1 MTIMEGAGVN
11 DTESL
16 IGAFC
21 GQSAPTVS
29 TQTNKMTV
37 IFKSDQTFRYR
48 GFKCRFRAIQP
59 NGIAVINSF
68 GDDSNDAGIKQKSL
82 KITKEN
88 LTFLVT

>member
-1 MTIMEGAGVN
+1 MVIMEGAGVN
-11 DTESL
+11 DTDK

-21 GQSAPTVS
+21 GQVPPTVS

-37 IFKSDQTFRYR
+37 IFKSDTTYRYR

-68 GDDSNDAGIKQKSL
+68 GDDSSDAGKRLRRLSGNCCAK
-82 KITKEN
+82 
-88 LTFLVT
+88 

>member
-11 DTESL
+11 DTDL

-21 GQSAPTVS
+21 GQDPPTVS
-29 TQTNKMTV
+29 TLTNKMTV
-37 IFKSDQTFRYR
+37 IFKSDQTYRYR

-68 GDDSNDAGIKQKSL
+68 GDDTNDGGESRLRCVQLES
-82 KITKEN
+82 
-88 LTFLVT
+88 FR